1 MDNFF
6 KTIYFNQV
14 KQECEFC
21 LAAVERMNKI
31 LVDEKAEDDFFRE
44 ALDLVHHA
52 AAISRI
58 FWPPRCRDKKKTN
71 RAHQRGQALRDELK
85 IQSNH
90 PVQNRTLRDHFEH
103 YEHYEHYDER
113 LDDWVENSKDKN
125 IVNKLIGSRGSIG
138 GIDDSDIIHH
148 YDPSTKIYAFRGEH
162 FNVQELVTGITDIY
176 EKSCFFLEKSA

>member
-1 MDNFF
+1 MNNFF
-6 KTIYFNQV
+6 KTIYFEQV

-21 LAAVERMNKI
+21 LAAVEQMNKI
-31 LVDEKAEDDFFRE
+31 LEDEKAEGDFFRE

-58 FWPPRCRDKKKTN
+58 FWPPRCRTKGKTA
-71 RAHQRGQALRDELK
+71 RAHQRGQALRDELE

-103 YEHYEHYDER
+103 YDER
-113 LDDWVENSKDKN
+113 LDDWVENSENKN
-125 IVNKLIGSRGSIG
+125 MVKKLIGSRSSIG
-138 GIDDSDIIHH
+138 GIDDSDIIHQ

-162 FNVQELVTGITDIY
+162 FNLEELVAGIIDIY
-176 EKSCFFLEKSA
+176 KKTCFFLEKA